1 MADGSID
8 SLSIEISSTTDR
20 AVNSLTALVNKLG
33 NLETKLGTT
42 CPKLISF
49 NHTINLLNSA
59 LSKVNL
65 SGLKDLSGVK
75 VSSTLSKNLKGIADA
90 LEMIPAGSVAKL
102 RNISTAF
109 SGLKG
114 VSLSKSTVNN
124 LQQLPVV
131 FKEYEKLNMSALAT
145 QIGDLNRKIAPLAIN
160 ISRLASAY
168 KSLPRSMQTAGT
180 AARSVAASNR
190 YLSESNK
197 ALEKSNSRL
206 GTSIGSVTSRFGLW
220 ARSATTGLLSFAGFT
235 GVFDATIGNVNSY
248 IENMNLF
255 EASMGKY
262 TQAATEY
269 GMKIQDALG
278 IDFGEWARNQG
289 VFQTLMT
296 GMGET
301 ADRAAIMS
309 QQMTQLGYD
318 IASFYNLD
326 VDTAMLKIQSGI
338 AGELEPLRRLG
349 WDLSNARMQLEAT
362 KLGIDKSVQ
371 SMTQAEK
378 VGLRYHLIMTQVT
391 QTHGDM
397 ARTIMSP
404 ANQLRVLK
412 SQIVLAARAIGNLF
426 IPMLNAVLPYVI
438 AFTKAIRFC
447 AESIASIFGWDLK
460 FEVDY
465 STLDT
470 SGISTGGTD
479 ALADSLD
486 NADKSAK
493 KAKKSAQEYKNT
505 VMGFDELNKLNDTPE
520 NNSGSGSGTGGA
532 GAGGGGLDIPLEQ
545 YDFLAGLK
553 DNLSAM
559 TDEMAQGMV
568 KLLPYIGAVASGLAA
583 WKIASSLGAQGKKL
597 FGIVMTVAGA
607 VLFVTEAFDAWNNG
621 VDFSNVIGMIAGIS
635 AVIGGFALMG
645 QPFLAAL
652 AAIVGGV
659 AMVVI
664 AFKDM
669 LDQGPTPA
677 NVALF
682 LAGLGLVFGGLMALS
697 TSVSMAIA
705 PFVLLAGGI
714 AAVVLGFKDF
724 LENGPTPANVA
735 LIVAGIGLIGLA
747 LSALIGGPIPL
758 IIAAV
763 VGALVAIGA
772 AIYSNW
778 DAICA
783 FFAGIGEWF
792 NTNVIQP
799 VASFFSGLWEGITT
813 AAGDAWQAI
822 CDFFAPAIDFFTG
835 IFSAV
840 WAFIEPVF
848 NNIAVIAQGCWMII
862 QAAWE
867 IASTWFNDTIITPL
881 VNFFTTAWN
890 VISTIAKTA
899 WSVISGAWNAAA
911 SWFNNTIIQPISK
924 FFSGLWNGVVS
935 FAQNA
940 WNKISSIFS
949 AVGGFFGGVASSLWG
964 AFKSIVNSVFQGINR
979 ILHWIF
985 GGINQIISKIKGF
998 EVLGMRP
1005 FGGLQW
1011 LNVPQIPYLAEGRY
1025 GINAG
1030 QLFVARE
1037 SGPEM
1042 VGKMGSHTTVANN
1055 DQIVE
1060 GIEAGVYNA
1069 VIQAHAVTGGGGESD
1084 RPIELTINL
1093 DGEVLARKT
1102 IKNVKT
1108 LQSRGLAPSFGV

>member
-197 ALEKSNSRL
+197 ELEKSNSRL

-479 ALADSLD
+479 ALADSLN
-486 NADKSAK
+486 NADKKAK

-559 TDEMAQGMV
+559 TDEMAQGMM

-621 VDFSNVIGMIAGIS
+621 VTFDNLIGMIAGIS
-635 AVIGGFALMG
+635 AVIGGLALAG
-645 QPFLAAL
+645 APVL
-652 AAIVGGV
+652 AAIAAVVGGV
-659 AMVVI
+659 VMLGI

-669 LDQGPTPA
+669 LEQGPTPA

-724 LENGPTPANVA
+724 LENGPTPANVT
-735 LIVAGIGLIGLA
+735 LVVAGIGLIGLA

-758 IIAAV
+758 LVAAV
-763 VGALVAIGA
+763 VAAVAAIAMNWESISEFFIGIWNGIVDFFVGVWNSIVEGA
-772 AIYSNW
+772 A
-778 DAICA
+778 
-783 FFAGIGEWF
+783 
-792 NTNVIQP
+792 
-799 VASFFSGLWEGITT
+799 L
-813 AAGDAWQAI
+813 AWQGI
-822 CDFFAPAIDFFTG
+822 QENWSYTCDWFYNNLIKPVGDFFTNLWNSVT
-835 IFSAV
+835 SA
-840 WAFIEPVF
+840 
-848 NNIAVIAQGCWMII
+848 
-862 QAAWE
+862 
-867 IASTWFNDTIITPL
+867 AS
-881 VNFFTTAWN
+881 TAWN
-890 VISTIAKTA
+890 GVK
-899 WSVISGAWNAAA
+899 GAWNAVS
-911 SWFNNTIIQPISK
+911 SWFNNTVIQPVSN
-924 FFSGLWNGVVS
+924 FFSSLWSGVTN
-935 FAQNA
+935 FARSA
-940 WNKISSIFS
+940 WNTICSIFS
-949 AVGGFFGGVASSLWG
+949 SVSGFIGGIANSLWG
-964 AFKSIVNSVFQGINR
+964 AFKGVINNIFHGINS

-985 GGINQIISKIKGF
+985 GGLNRIITAIKNF

-1005 FGGLQW
+1005 FVGLPW
-1011 LNVPQIPYLAEGRY
+1011 LNVPQIPYLAEGRF
-1025 GINAG
+1025 GIDAG

-1037 SGPEM
+1037 RGPEM

-1069 VIQAHAVTGGGGESD
+1069 VVQAFSVMGGVDGGSGS
-1084 RPIELTINL
+1084 PIEVNLML
-1093 DGEVLARKT
+1093 DGEVIAKKT
-1102 IKNVKT
+1102 IKNVRT
-1108 LQSRGLAPSFGV
+1108 LQNRGLAPEFGL